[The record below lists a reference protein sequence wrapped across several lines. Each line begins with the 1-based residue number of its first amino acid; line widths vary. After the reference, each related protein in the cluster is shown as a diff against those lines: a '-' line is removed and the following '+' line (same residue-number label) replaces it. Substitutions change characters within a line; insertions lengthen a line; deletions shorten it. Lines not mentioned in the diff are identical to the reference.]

1 MKKIPDNIVYSEEEG
16 YYSKLLPYGSNI
28 SAPKLETINL
38 TPWKA
43 DGIKRVND
51 QLYSKFSELK
61 REYDRLMDELKWNE
75 MIYNSKFNFEPL
87 IGGIYHLY
95 NINGNICLSIIHPNE
110 WGSKRKDI
118 IEFIGTFQLTSTKK
132 WEMVKTSNTND
143 H

>member
-1 MKKIPDNIVYSEEEG
+1 
-16 YYSKLLPYGSNI
+16 
-28 SAPKLETINL
+28 
-38 TPWKA
+38 
-43 DGIKRVND
+43 
-51 QLYSKFSELK
+51 
-61 REYDRLMDELKWNE
+61 